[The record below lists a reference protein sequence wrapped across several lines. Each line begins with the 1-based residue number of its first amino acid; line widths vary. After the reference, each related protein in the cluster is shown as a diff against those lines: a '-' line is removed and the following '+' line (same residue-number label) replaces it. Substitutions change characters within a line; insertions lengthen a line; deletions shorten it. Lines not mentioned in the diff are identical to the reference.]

1 MHARCGVPTLPGG
14 PVPAVA
20 SWGGRRWPRLPA
32 IGLRSLCRALCGGLH
47 ASLGCC
53 KLTCPLLCRSLLV
66 CARGWLPA
74 TLVCCAG
81 VFLQLGTM
89 RRVAAPIARQAL
101 RQVRSVPCLVPR
113 LRRTRCLVRGCT
125 HHAPSAAAACRGWC
139 SRVLVTVPRLRAERP
154 CHGGGYPPQRPACR
168 VRGACKRVCGWLA
181 GGVVGHADGAWCFD
195 HQGAHGETATIGV
208 FIDAGSRYETAANN
222 GTAHFLEHMIFK
234 VRTADSGIERAA
246 C

>member
-1 MHARCGVPTLPGG
+1 MPAAVSFPPGVCTWLVACHLGLLRRCF
-14 PVPAVA
+14 PAV
-20 SWGGRRWPRLPA
+20 GH
-32 IGLRSLCRALCGGLH
+32 H
-47 ASLGCC
+47 ASCR
-53 KLTCPLLCRSLLV
+53 CPHR
-66 CARGWLPA
+66 
-74 TLVCCAG
+74 
-81 VFLQLGTM
+81 
-89 RRVAAPIARQAL
+89 APGSPPGAFGA
-101 RQVRSVPCLVPR
+101 VPCAP

-125 HHAPSAAAACRGWC
+125 HHAPPAAAACRGWC
-139 SRVLVTVPRLRAERP
+139 SRVLVTVPSLRAERP

-234 VRTADSGIERAA
+234 VRTADSGLAA
-246 C
+246 ASSVRHADVCG

>member
-1 MHARCGVPTLPGG
+1 MPAAVSFPPGVCT
-14 PVPAVA
+14 
-20 SWGGRRWPRLPA
+20 W
-32 IGLRSLCRALCGGLH
+32 
-47 ASLGCC
+47 
-53 KLTCPLLCRSLLV
+53 LV
-66 CARGWLPA
+66 A

-234 VRTADSGIERAA
+234 VRTADSGLAA
-246 C
+246 ASSVRHADVCG